1 MAIQLKVST
10 AQLETAARQFD
21 AKREECVRLVQKIVD
36 LANTLQSRWKGE
48 ASNAY
53 CRKLNELAGEIRDIQ
68 AIINEHVNDL
78 RKAEKVYEDADKNV
92 AVAANQLN
100 ADVLNY

>member
-10 AQLETAARQFD
+10 AQLEAAAQQFD
-21 AKREECVRLVQKIVD
+21 AKREECVQLVQRIVD

-48 ASNAY
+48 ASRAY
-53 CRKLNELAGEIRDIQ
+53 CHKLQELAGEIRDIQ

-78 RKAEKVYEDADKNV
+78 RAAEKVYEDADKNV

-100 ADVLNY
+100 ADVLSY

>member
-10 AQLETAARQFD
+10 AQLEAAAREFD
-21 AKREECVRLVQKIVD
+21 TKRDECTRLVQKIVD
-36 LANTLQSRWKGE
+36 LANTLQNRWKGE

-53 CRKLNELAGEIRDIQ
+53 CRKLQELANEIRDIQ
-68 AIINEHVNDL
+68 KIINEHVNDL
-78 RKAEKVYEDADKNV
+78 RAAEKVYEDADKNV